1 MNIEFAKKQRLWKIN
16 KKSMLSVIAN
26 HLRIVSEFSVN
37 GKNPISKQAKR
48 MKTDIE
54 KTKWL
59 QIFRINC
66 WYNLKLDGK

>member
-54 KTKWL
+54 KTK
-59 QIFRINC
+59 
-66 WYNLKLDGK
+66 